1 MKYKKINMGSYNLHL
16 IKTDKFKTTTVSV
29 NFADRLKKDEITIRK
44 FLFQMLCLSTK
55 KYNTERLL
63 SIKLEDLYAMNL
75 GFANIAFGSL
85 VNSYIDIN
93 FLDSEFSDDKLLDE
107 ALDFLFEILLNPNV
121 KDNKFDKK
129 SFDKIYDRLDLV
141 INSMKENTTK
151 YALSRSIELMDE
163 TDPASF
169 NLWGYKEDLD
179 KINVSNLYEYYK
191 YVIKN
196 NKIDIFVVGN
206 ILEDKIINTFKN
218 KFKIENECSKFD
230 AFITYGN
237 CYDAKEIIEDMNI
250 KQSKLSVVLKGI
262 NLSMFER
269 RYVFP
274 LYTSILGE
282 ASTSRLFTNI
292 REKNSYAYTVT
303 AMPKIPN
310 SLCLI
315 YAGIDYK
322 NYKKVIEMINKE
334 IVFES
339 ITDEEIENA
348 RGQMIN
354 SIESLFDNP
363 SNIINYYF
371 GIEMFGADKA
381 KVKLEKFRSVTKE
394 DIINLSHKMKVAM
407 IYLLRGNNNEE
418 K

>member
-151 YALSRSIELMDE
+151 YALNRSIELMDE

-218 KFKIENECSKFD
+218 KGAGNYTPAPLNKFKF
-230 AFITYGN
+230 Y
-237 CYDAKEIIEDMNI
+237 
-250 KQSKLSVVLKGI
+250 
-262 NLSMFER
+262 
-269 RYVFP
+269 
-274 LYTSILGE
+274 
-282 ASTSRLFTNI
+282 
-292 REKNSYAYTVT
+292 
-303 AMPKIPN
+303 
-310 SLCLI
+310 I
-315 YAGIDYK
+315 YI
-322 NYKKVIEMINKE
+322 
-334 IVFES
+334 
-339 ITDEEIENA
+339 
-348 RGQMIN
+348 
-354 SIESLFDNP
+354 
-363 SNIINYYF
+363 
-371 GIEMFGADKA
+371 
-381 KVKLEKFRSVTKE
+381 
-394 DIINLSHKMKVAM
+394 
-407 IYLLRGNNNEE
+407 
-418 K
+418 